1 MRRGPLVSRLL
12 LATFIPA
19 LVSCAARTADEEPG
33 FPSPVGDLAIR
44 IQYPPE
50 EGTVTATDSTF
61 VFGAV
66 AGASDVPFSVTVN
79 GVAAEVDRGGGW
91 LAFVPLEPD
100 SFTFVVE
107 AVAGGRRAEARR
119 TVLVP
124 RPLFAPASDTLLYKP
139 DTVEPRGA
147 LEVYAGDTLRVG
159 VVAAPGLTVRARLG
173 DEPVRLVPRPA
184 GQVNRGR
191 QVWGSEEPVEGASP
205 AVLAVASS
213 AAMGAAPGPWV
224 RYAGDL
230 YVHLGGET
238 GDTLTLEFEG
248 VGDTLI
254 AVPVAPVT
262 YLDPTVVRVAVLDDD
277 TAGTGATDGKVIART
292 GPGLGYQALLLN
304 GTRVATGRRAG
315 AWREIPLAPGARA
328 WVPIDEAFPVDG
340 PAPRDVIAV
349 VRTRVVEGWSEIVL
363 PLAEPLPFRV
373 EQRPDPPGYTIDVYG
388 LVSNVDWIE
397 TSISD
402 PSIESIR
409 WSQPADRVFRLD
421 VELAGGRAWGWRSYR
436 EGTHL
441 VVGFRHP
448 PAALSD
454 RRFRSPLHGVRIVVD
469 PGHSPDPGAIGP
481 TGLREADAN
490 LDISLELARLL
501 EERGAKVVLT
511 RAIPDSGP
519 GLYERTRLAVEA
531 GGDLFVS
538 IHNNALPDGVN
549 PFLHNGT
556 SILWYHPQSEPLARA
571 IQAELLERTGLPDH
585 GVWYQNLAVTRMTE
599 MPAVLVE
606 SAFMMIPEQEARL
619 RTREFRR
626 AIAEAVAAGIA
637 RWLLEG
643 EDP

>member
-12 LATFIPA
+12 LATFLPA

-33 FPSPVGDLAIR
+33 LPPAAGELAIR

-50 EGTVTATDSTF
+50 EAAVTATDSTF
-61 VFGAV
+61 VFGSV
-66 AGASDVPFSVTVN
+66 AGAGESPVSVTVN
-79 GVAAEVDRGGGW
+79 GVPALVDPGGGW
-91 LAFVPLEPD
+91 LAFVPLAPD

-107 AVAGGRRAEARR
+107 AAAGGRGAEARR

-124 RPLFAPASDTLLYKP
+124 RPLFAPASDTLPYKP
-139 DTVEPRGA
+139 GTIEPQGP

-173 DEPVRLVPRPA
+173 DEAARLVPRPA

-205 AVLAVASS
+205 PVLAAAAS
-213 AAMGAAPGPWV
+213 AAAGPPGPWV

-238 GDTLTLEFEG
+238 GDTLRLEMEAA
-248 VGDTLI
+248 GDTLVV
-254 AVPVAPVT
+254 VPVAPVT
-262 YLDPTVVRVAVLDDD
+262 YLDPTVVGVAVLDDD
-277 TAGTGATDGKVIART
+277 SAGVGGTDGKVIART

-304 GTRVATGRRAG
+304 GSRVATGRRAG
-315 AWREIPLAPGARA
+315 AWREIALGPGSRA
-328 WVPIDEAFPVDG
+328 WVPVGEAFPVEG

-349 VRTRVVEGWSEIVL
+349 VRTRVVDGWSEVVL

-373 EQRPDPPGYTIDVYG
+373 EQRAHPPGYTIDVYG

-397 TSISD
+397 TSIAD
-402 PSIESIR
+402 PLVESVR
-409 WSQPADRVFRLD
+409 WSQPADRVLRLD
-421 VELAGGRAWGWRSYR
+421 VDLDGDRAWGWRSYR
-436 EGTHL
+436 QGTHL

-448 PAALSD
+448 PGLAGGL
-454 RRFRSPLHGVRIVVD
+454 FRSPLHGLKIVVD

-490 LDISLELARLL
+490 LEISLELARIL
-501 EERGAKVVLT
+501 EERGAEVILT
-511 RAIPDSGP
+511 RATPDSGP
-519 GLYERTRLAVEA
+519 GLYERTRLAVVA
-531 GGDLFVS
+531 GGDVFVS

-549 PFLHNGT
+549 PFLHSGT
-556 SILWYHPQSEPLARA
+556 SVLWYHPQSEPLARA
-571 IQAELLERTGLPDH
+571 IQAELLEQTGLPDH
-585 GVWYQNLAVTRMTE
+585 GVWYQNVAVARMTE

-606 SAFMMIPEQEARL
+606 GAFMMIPEQEARL
-619 RTREFRR
+619 RTPEFRR
-626 AIAEAVAAGIA
+626 RIAAAVADGIETY
-637 RWLLEG
+637 LEG
-643 EDP
+643 R